1 MMLWLIQKIQ
11 FPKRPITLFILSPVA
26 LVGAISCLFQKI
38 LLETSSW
45 SKVTILGKQI
55 KTKDR

>member
-1 MMLWLIQKIQ
+1 MMLWLIQKIP

-26 LVGAISCLFQKI
+26 LVGAISCLFLKI

-45 SKVTILGKQI
+45 SKVAILGNQI